1 MDENKNE
8 TKKKKS
14 RRLTEDEQIARI
26 NRQIAKFD
34 EMQKALAARKR
45 AAKARGSAKERQAR
59 AHRLIQIGG
68 VIEAVY
74 GAPVTGELMLKAL
87 ENFLREQDRRGNYF
101 SAALREAENIQR
113 RQAAAEDSLP
123 AAENEEADNNGD
135 EAVSYS

>member
-26 NRQIAKFD
+26 NKQIAKFD

-59 AHRLIQIGG
+59 AHRLIQIGAI
-68 VIEAVY
+68 VEAVF
-74 GAPVTGELMLKAL
+74 GDPISGDLMLKAF
-87 ENFLREQDRRGNYF
+87 EKFLRDQDARGGYF
-101 SAALREAENIQR
+101 SKPLHDAETIQR
-113 RQAAAEDSLP
+113 SQAAASVSLP
-123 AAENEEADNNGD
+123 EANENEADDNENEAM
-135 EAVSYS
+135 